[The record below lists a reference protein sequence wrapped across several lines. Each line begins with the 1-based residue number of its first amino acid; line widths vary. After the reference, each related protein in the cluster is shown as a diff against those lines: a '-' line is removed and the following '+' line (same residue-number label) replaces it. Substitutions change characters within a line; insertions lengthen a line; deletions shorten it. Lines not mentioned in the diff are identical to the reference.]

1 MTLHE
6 YPDVEQGSE
15 QWHDLRRGI
24 VTASTIKSL
33 ITAKTVQVAS
43 NIESRSLTATLVAE
57 RVNGWTDD
65 TFVSFDMMMGHV
77 AEPIVRDLY
86 AKHYSVKVDECG
98 FMVREDDRGYKFG
111 YSPDGLVLDVGCLE
125 IKSRHPK
132 EHVATVLANEV
143 PAEHMAQC
151 QGGLFA
157 SNREWCDFISYSPGM
172 ALWVKRVFPDPEWFL
187 AIDAALVAFEET
199 ADEMEA
205 AYWDRTDAFPMTER
219 AINPFD
225 DEITVN

>member
-6 YPDVEQGSE
+6 YPDVLQGTDE
-15 QWHDLRRGI
+15 WFDLRRGI

-57 RVNGWTDD
+57 RVNGFTDD
-65 TFVSFDMMMGHV
+65 TFASYDMTMGHV

-86 AKHYSVKVDECG
+86 AKHYGVTVDEMG
-98 FMVREDDRGYKFG
+98 FMVREIGDYRIGF
-111 YSPDGLVLDVGCLE
+111 SPDGLVGDDGLLE

-132 EHVATVLANEV
+132 EHVASVLADEV
-143 PAEHMAQC
+143 PAEHMAQIQC
-151 QGGLFA
+151 GLA
-157 SNREWCDFISYSPGM
+157 VSGRDWVDFISYSPGM
-172 ALWVKRVFPDPEWFL
+172 ALWIKRVYPDLAWFA
-187 AIDAALVAFEET
+187 AIH
-199 ADEMEA
+199 EA
-205 AYWDRTDAFPMTER
+205 AYEFETVAHLAESTYRARVVGFPMTER

>member
-1 MTLHE
+1 
-6 YPDVEQGSE
+6 
-15 QWHDLRRGI
+15 
-24 VTASTIKSL
+24 
-33 ITAKTVQVAS
+33 
-43 NIESRSLTATLVAE
+43 
-57 RVNGWTDD
+57 
-65 TFVSFDMMMGHV
+65 MMMGHV
-77 AEPIVRDLY
+77 AEPIVRGLY
-86 AKHYSVKVDECG
+86 AKHYGVKVDEMG

-132 EHVATVLANEV
+132 EHIATVLADEV

-157 SNREWCDFISYSPGM
+157 SNREWCDFVSYSPGM
-172 ALWVKRVFPDPEWFL
+172 ALWIKRVYRDLDWFEAIAS
-187 AIDAALVAFEET
+187 AIDTFETVAHLAEST
-199 ADEMEA
+199 YRARVA
-205 AYWDRTDAFPMTER
+205 GFPMTER